1 MWCNICWDAA
11 ACVLSAD
18 VCVCS
23 LFALVASMH
32 STLKLYGNCKANAHL
47 PGLGNYQSLMD
58 EG

>member
-1 MWCNICWDAA
+1 
-11 ACVLSAD
+11 VLSAD